1 MKFRRKP
8 IDRSVIDAVKLDD
21 EYVWRDADDV
31 VQRMPHKEF
40 EELYQ
45 PAHARRKPKKAGGRK
60 RKGNGVQ
67 PGAAAQ

>member
-1 MKFRRKP
+1 MKFRRRP

-21 EYVWRDADDV
+21 EYVWRDAEDV

-45 PAHARRKPKKAGGRK
+45 PAHASPKKKGGGRK
-60 RKGNGVQ
+60 KRD
-67 PGAAAQ
+67 AAQ